1 MDFKQLTTF
10 KKVVETGN
18 ITSAANELS
27 YAQPTVTL
35 HIQTLEHDLGVSL
48 FERIGKKL
56 VLTDAGRELY
66 KYTQSIT
73 QIMGRIKMIGS
84 NAGSTRSMIRLAVP
98 PAIVKY
104 LMCDILDDFIRN
116 TPQTDFQIINDHN
129 PQKIYKYLLDGTVD
143 FAILPGR
150 WYNNEDVRVESLG
163 ECRQLLIA
171 DRCLDFSKLN
181 LTVSGL
187 GMGARM
193 IYNHYLSS
201 SRQDFENYLNMMD
214 IQPDAFLEVWSIE
227 VIKHCVA
234 RGVGLTF
241 VPEFVVSEELH
252 SGQFVEVPVNTQFE
266 NYRINLVYRKSQW
279 EAPMFKSF
287 RENILSKF
295 NNCIPLSAKTDS

>member
-1 MDFKQLTTF
+1 MDLKQLMTF
-10 KKVVETGN
+10 KKVVETGS
-18 ITSAANELS
+18 ITVAANALS

-35 HIQTLEHDLGVSL
+35 HIQTLERDLNVTL

-56 VLTDAGRELY
+56 VLTEAGRELH
-66 KYTQSIT
+66 KYSKSIS
-73 QIMGRIKMIGS
+73 QIVDRIEQIGTHE
-84 NAGSTRSMIRLAVP
+84 GSARSMVRLAVP

-104 LMCDILDDFIRN
+104 LMCDVLDDFIRN
-116 TPQTDFQIINDHN
+116 APETDFQIINDHN
-129 PQKIYKYLLDGTVD
+129 PQKIYKYLLDGAVD
-143 FAILPGR
+143 FAILSGR
-150 WYNNEDVRVESLG
+150 WYSNEEVKVESLG

-171 DRCLDFSKLN
+171 DRTMDLSKLN
-181 LTVSGL
+181 LTVSGIS
-187 GMGARM
+187 MGARM

-201 SRQDFENYLNMMD
+201 SRQNFENYLNTME

-241 VPEFVVSEELH
+241 VPEFVVSEELQ
-252 SGQFVEVPVNTQFE
+252 SGRFVEVPVNTQFE

-279 EAPMFKSF
+279 ESPVFKSF

-295 NNCIPLSAKTDS
+295 NSGIPLSAKTGE